1 MAYHIILAKAE
12 RRYDHMKRGIT
23 FDIPNEIGRFAAD
36 ILQPFPISSY
46 TWFIGD
52 GGRILNSMKTPIQT
66 CFRKI
71 SASFR
76 AKNSV
81 SVWKETL
88 II

>member
-1 MAYHIILAKAE
+1 
-12 RRYDHMKRGIT
+12 MKRGIT
-23 FDIPNEIGRFAAD
+23 FNIPNQFGRFAAD
-36 ILQPFPISSY
+36 ILQPFPISPIRGLSVMER
-46 TWFIGD
+46 
-52 GGRILNSMKTPIQT
+52 RILSSKKTPIQT

-76 AKNSV
+76 VKNSV

>member
-1 MAYHIILAKAE
+1 
-12 RRYDHMKRGIT
+12 MKRGLLLTSQINS
-23 FDIPNEIGRFAAD
+23 DGLRQIYYNRSPS
-36 ILQPFPISSY
+36 LPIRGLSVMER
-46 TWFIGD
+46 
-52 GGRILNSMKTPIQT
+52 RILNSMKTPIQT

-76 AKNSV
+76 VKNSV

>member
-1 MAYHIILAKAE
+1 
-12 RRYDHMKRGIT
+12 MKRGIT
-23 FDIPNEIGRFAAD
+23 FDIPNEFGRFAAD

-52 GGRILNSMKTPIQT
+52 GERRILSSKKTPIQT

-76 AKNSV
+76 VKNSV